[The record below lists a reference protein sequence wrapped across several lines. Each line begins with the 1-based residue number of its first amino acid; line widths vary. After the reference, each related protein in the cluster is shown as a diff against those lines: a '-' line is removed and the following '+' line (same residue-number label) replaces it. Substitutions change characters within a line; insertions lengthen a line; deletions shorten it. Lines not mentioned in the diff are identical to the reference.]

1 MTRTTLISVASLVVV
16 VAAGASVA
24 PNCALAQAPQAAATR
39 VTSSDATS
47 RFIVLGLSK
56 SVVIDF
62 PTDIADALVADKGV
76 ANVIVRS
83 KRRVYVIGLALGQ
96 TNIFFYDARGRQ
108 IEALDITVTSNAPP
122 HDLETYPFPAN
133 VVLVFNG
140 NKEKGTVTIVP
151 LSCTPIGCIDG
162 SKPGSDQV
170 PGTQNINVTGNA
182 AALVSAGK

>member
-1 MTRTTLISVASLVVV
+1 MIRTTLFSTALL
-16 VAAGASVA
+16 VAAVA
-24 PNCALAQAPQAAATR
+24 ATGSAVTNRALAQEPR

-47 RFIVLGLSK
+47 RFIALGVSK

-76 ANVIVRS
+76 ANAIVRS

-96 TNIFFYDARGRQ
+96 TNIFFFDARGRQ
-108 IEALDITVTSNAPP
+108 IEALDITVTSSTQP
-122 HDLETYPFPAN
+122 HNLETYPFPAN

-140 NKEKGTVTIVP
+140 NKEKGTVSIVP

-162 SKPGSDQV
+162 NKPGSDEV

>member
-1 MTRTTLISVASLVVV
+1 MTRTTLISVASLVAC

-24 PNCALAQAPQAAATR
+24 TNCALAQQAAATR

-47 RFIVLGLSK
+47 RFIALGVSK

-108 IEALDITVTSNAPP
+108 IEALDITVTSNAQP